1 MKNVSR
7 ALLTVFSLLVVGCSM
22 RPSENPLQDV
32 LVRSLPHD
40 ASLKPPATSTKFAH
54 KLTAEGTNWSV
65 SVQWNSGELK
75 RFVTWQEGTE
85 GFSLGI
91 PLRIRAT
98 PFTYSFGGSTVTRYG
113 PYQPACVHRRGGEN
127 WHVLMSHEQAD
138 FPAEED
144 LTKSLKRHFS
154 GQSHAQPVL
163 SPDGIMVTLHGP
175 AYSGTTSL
183 DVEIW
188 ILTVNGKKPTPSV
201 LKPFLHGKITIEPN
215 NAFQAIG
222 DKSPQPER

>member
-1 MKNVSR
+1 M
-7 ALLTVFSLLVVGCSM
+7 
-22 RPSENPLQDV
+22 
-32 LVRSLPHD
+32 RSLPHD
-40 ASLKPPATSTKFAH
+40 ASLRPPDASAKFTH
-54 KLTAEGTNWSV
+54 KLTAEGTNWTV

-91 PLRIRAT
+91 PLRIRPT
-98 PFTYSFGGSTVTRYG
+98 PFTYSFGGATMTRYG

-138 FPAEED
+138 FPTEED
-144 LTKSLKRHFS
+144 LRKSLKRHFS

-163 SPDGIMVTLHGP
+163 SPDGIMVTLRGP

-183 DVEIW
+183 NVEIW
-188 ILTVNGKKPTPSV
+188 IVTVNGKMPTLSV
-201 LKPFLHGKITIEPN
+201 LKPFLQGRITVEPN
-215 NAFQAIG
+215 T
-222 DKSPQPER
+222 PPEAMR